1 MSDGSIRWLP
11 NTVSA
16 VMIVVALAL
25 GSTIG
30 TLVGIEIGER
40 RNQDIRE
47 CILDVL
53 IEPPPTAA
61 PEDRYD
67 VWSVDRL
74 VAECKVTVDAA
85 EVIRD

>member
-1 MSDGSIRWLP
+1 MVNGSIRWLP

-16 VMIVVALAL
+16 VMIVVALIV

-30 TLVGIEIGER
+30 TLVGIEIGES
-40 RNQDIRE
+40 RNKDIRE

-53 IEPPPTAA
+53 IEPPAAAA
-61 PEDRYD
+61 PEDRYH
-67 VWSVDRL
+67 VWTVDRL
-74 VAECKVTVDAA
+74 VVECGVSDGAA